1 MQKRLTDILI
11 IVALCVVLNLIMRP
25 NIPEPPPLDTS
36 TTDRLIELEAEL
48 NTATNHIN
56 TLRHEYQKQLR
67 TNEQTI
73 ERLRRNR
80 HANNYAI
87 STMSSVELTNL
98 LRARYADSTR
108 QHGDTTEAAGGVYG
122 AGLGAGGQ

>member
-11 IVALCVVLNLIMRP
+11 IAAICVVLNIIMRP
-25 NIPEPPPLDTS
+25 AMPELPAVDT
-36 TTDRLIELEAEL
+36 TTSKRLLELEAEL
-48 NTATNHIN
+48 NTATDHIN
-56 TLRHEYQKQLR
+56 TLQHQYQKQLR

-80 HANNYAI
+80 HSNNYAI

-108 QHGDTTEAAGGVYG
+108 QHGDTTQAAGGVHG
-122 AGLGAGGQ
+122 AGPGAGG